1 MESDRVSNI
10 INHLASSCGCHSKKL
25 YEQGLRQRF
34 SHIQV
39 EVKNSENTFKRELS
53 LTYSFTLSKKL
64 FITKSKIQTSLN
76 LLLYCYAPSD
86 E

>member
-10 INHLASSCGCHSKKL
+10 INHLASSRGCNSEKL

-53 LTYSFTLSKKL
+53 LT
-64 FITKSKIQTSLN
+64 
-76 LLLYCYAPSD
+76 
-86 E
+86 